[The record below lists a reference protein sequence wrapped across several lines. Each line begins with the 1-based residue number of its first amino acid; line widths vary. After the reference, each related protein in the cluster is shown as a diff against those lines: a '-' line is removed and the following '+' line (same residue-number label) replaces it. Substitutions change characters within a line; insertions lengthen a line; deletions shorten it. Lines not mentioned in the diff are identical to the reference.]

1 MCWKSVCFVLYSN
14 CTINKYVST
23 SACITDLMGVSSM
36 ATVKKIAKIIG
47 IVLTLLVVALY
58 VIVKIYAINLM
69 SGMKREPVPVEVVE
83 IGENTP
89 DTLHDYGNCVGELPW
104 GVERT
109 DSDFEDIYFN
119 ADKGIILLYTE
130 IDRVNSITGEDNHIY
145 ESIYNSMLESNALDN
160 ILEENNIS
168 SGEDLICYLH
178 SFDSSNISMKYLFK
192 PMVDIYRTFFVCA
205 LQNGLPEDVE
215 KVYDVRNDR
224 IRSIVAI
231 YRMEGVMMI
240 DIRVVSLSTKDEV
253 LFTVN
258 NKGNNLT
265 EEDIFNFISTISF
278 KEQ

>member
-1 MCWKSVCFVLYSN
+1 
-14 CTINKYVST
+14 
-23 SACITDLMGVSSM
+23 MGI
-36 ATVKKIAKIIG
+36 VKKIAKIIG

-58 VIVKIYAINLM
+58 IFVKIYAINLM
-69 SGMKREPVPVEVVE
+69 SDMKREPVPVEVVE

-109 DSDFEDIYFN
+109 DPDPEWNIYAN
-119 ADKGIILLYTE
+119 ADKGIALFYTE
-130 IDRVNSITGEDNHIY
+130 IDRVNSITGEDNHLY
-145 ESIYNSMLESNALDN
+145 ESIYNMMLESDALDN
-160 ILEENNIS
+160 ILEKNNIS

-205 LQNGLPEDVE
+205 LQDTALPKNVE

-240 DIRVVSLSTKDEV
+240 DIRVVSLSTKDEA

-258 NKGNNLT
+258 NRDNNLT